1 MSSNQHPSSWRLA
14 GRRAFI
20 TGAGSGI
27 GRACAQR
34 LAAEGAFVAV
44 SDRDV
49 DAAKATARLAEGDG
63 GALPLVA
70 DVADE
75 GSIAEAVALAADEAG
90 GLDAVVTCAGVLG
103 SAPTHE
109 TPLELWERVLDVNL
123 TGTFLAVRQCLPH
136 LLEAGGGSI
145 VTIGSVAS
153 VVAGGYAA
161 CYDASKGAVLQFTRA
176 IGAEYA
182 HRGIR
187 ANCVCPGAV
196 KTGLKATSAEVLG
209 PPLGAHA
216 TWAEAPMSR
225 HADSGEL
232 AAVVAF
238 LCSED
243 SSFMTGSAVMVD
255 GGFTAV

>member
-1 MSSNQHPSSWRLA
+1 LRIEPPIDVTSNQRLS
-14 GRRAFI
+14 GRRVFL

-27 GRACAQR
+27 GRACALR

-44 SDRDV
+44 SDREPE
-49 DAAKATARLAEGDG
+49 AAQATTELVPNGVA
-63 GALPLVA
+63 LVA
-70 DVADE
+70 DVTSEESVSAAV
-75 GSIAEAVALAADEAG
+75 AEAAEAGG
-90 GLDAVVTCAGVLG
+90 GLDAVVTCAGVLQ
-103 SAPTHE
+103 SAATHE
-109 TPLELWERVLDVNL
+109 TPLELWDLVLDVNL
-123 TGTFLAVRQCLPH
+123 TGTFLAVRACLPH
-136 LLEAGGGSI
+136 LLAAGGGSV
-145 VTIGSVAS
+145 VTVGSIAS

-176 IGAEYA
+176 VGAEYA

-196 KTGLKATSAEVLG
+196 TTGLKATSTEVTG
-209 PPLGAHA
+209 PLRSAHA

-225 HADSGEL
+225 HADPAEL

-238 LCSED
+238 LCADD